1 MKEKRSI
8 VITFRTDEKTK
19 EKLDKM
25 SQEREWS
32 VSQVVEK
39 ICREYFTLKEEK
51 NHEQPDSN
59 I

>member
-1 MKEKRSI
+1 MKEKKSV

-25 SQEREWS
+25 SEEREWS

-51 NHEQPDSN
+51 SNEQRDSN
-59 I
+59 L